1 MKQFISLIVLLLLI
15 SKVYSQNYADKEFY
29 LIDSLEIN
37 KIDPSEKELLEES
50 LKNFHKAKSDSNK
63 IKALSSFIEN
73 SWDDNLWPK
82 YNKWVYTFTENRSD
96 KHKSKTDLF
105 FYKAHTQ
112 SLINIG
118 FTLMITGKTEEAKK
132 LYNICLNRSRK
143 INNEQAL
150 AAIHNNLASIYEM
163 QGKIKDA
170 LKHFEI
176 TLELLK
182 KNKQNENIGAIL
194 NNIASIYDDLGD
206 KKIALEYYHKSLKH
220 NIEVSD
226 IYGMSICYNN
236 LGSLYS
242 DLEEYDKSLMY
253 YKKSNAI
260 MGDNLSDK
268 KGFAIS
274 FFNIGDLYYR
284 LKQYDSAMVYVHKA
298 IKLHKQVHHTEGILV
313 ANNTLGKICYQKG
326 DLKQAISYLN
336 KGYELAVQLG
346 YPSKLS
352 TSSKSLSIAYQDS
365 KNWKKALY
373 YYKVHIKMRDSLNN
387 ESTQKAAIKQQ
398 AKFEYEKQKTLDDAE
413 HEKQIAIEQEAAE
426 KQTIITYATAG
437 GLGLVGIF
445 LLVVFNRLKV
455 TRKQKNI
462 IEEQKQEVESQK
474 EEVEHAH
481 AELEEKNKEIT
492 DSIQYAKRIQN
503 AILPPAKVVKEYLT
517 ESFIYYK
524 PKDIVAG
531 DFYWMESVS
540 SSLHSALDA
549 ESPKKNEIA
558 GQASNDDLILF
569 AAADCTGHG
578 VPGAMVSVV
587 CNNGLNRSVRE
598 YGLTDPGK
606 ILDKTREIVVQEFEK
621 SEEEVK
627 DGMDIALC
635 SLQLNSPFE
644 GGERGMTLKY
654 AGAHNPL
661 WIIRK
666 EANEIEEIKANKQPI
681 GKFDNPEPYTTHT
694 LELQKGDTI
703 YIFSDGYADQF
714 GGDKGK
720 KLKTTNFKKLLL
732 SIQKE
737 PMEKQRQLIDEAFEK
752 WKGNIEQLDD
762 VCVIGVRM

>member
-1 MKQFISLIVLLLLI
+1 MKIASIISILVLSVSLG
-15 SKVYSQNYADKEFY
+15 YSQNYGDKNHY
-29 LIDSLEIN
+29 LIDSLDLN
-37 KIDPSEKELLEES
+37 KIDPSELELLNNS
-50 LKNFHKAKSDSNK
+50 LDKFHKAKSDSNK
-63 IKALSSFIEN
+63 IKALSHFIEN

-82 YNKWVYTFTENRSD
+82 YNKWVYTFTKNKSD
-96 KHKSKTDLF
+96 KYKSKTDLF
-105 FYKAHTQ
+105 FYKSHTQ

-118 FTLMITGKTEEAKK
+118 FNLMIIGKSDEAIK
-132 LYNICLNRSRK
+132 LYNLCLKRSKK
-143 INNEQAL
+143 INNEKAL

-163 QGKIKDA
+163 QGKIEEA
-170 LKHFEI
+170 LNYFEI
-176 TLELLK
+176 TLQLLK
-182 KNKQNENIGAIL
+182 KNKQKENIAAIL

-206 KKIALEYYHKSLKH
+206 KKIALEYYHKSLKY
-220 NIEVSD
+220 NKKLSD

-236 LGSLYS
+236 LGALYS
-242 DLEEYDKSLMY
+242 DLKEYDKSLMY

-260 MGDNLSDK
+260 MGNNLSDK
-268 KGFAIS
+268 KGLATS
-274 FFNIGDLYYR
+274 LFNIGDLYYR
-284 LKQYDSAMVYVHKA
+284 KNNYDSAMVYINKSLKLNQQ
-298 IKLHKQVHHTEGILV
+298 IKHTEGILV
-313 ANNTLGKICYQKG
+313 AYNSLGKICYQKR
-326 DLKQAISYLN
+326 DLKKATSFMV
-336 KGYELAVQLG
+336 KGFELAKELG

-352 TSSKSLSIAYQDS
+352 TSSKALSIAYQDTE
-365 KNWKKALY
+365 NWDDALRF
-373 YYKVHIKMRDSLNN
+373 YKIHIKMRDSLKN
-387 ESTQKAAIKQQ
+387 ESAQKAAIKQQ

-540 SSLHSALDA
+540 SSRHVELDSASK
-549 ESPKKNEIA
+549 EVQIPK
-558 GQASNDDLILF
+558 QVRNDDLILF

-606 ILDKTREIVVQEFEK
+606 ILDKTREIVVKEFEK

-635 SLQLNSPFE
+635 SLSVNSNQSTVLN
-644 GGERGMTLKY
+644 Y

-661 WIIRK
+661 WVIRK
-666 EANEIEEIKANKQPI
+666 DANEIEEIKANKQPI

-714 GGDKGK
+714 GGEKGK

-737 PMEKQRQLIDEAFEK
+737 PMEKQRQLINEAFEN
-752 WKGNIEQLDD
+752 WKGDIEQLDD
-762 VCVIGVRM
+762 VCVIGVRI